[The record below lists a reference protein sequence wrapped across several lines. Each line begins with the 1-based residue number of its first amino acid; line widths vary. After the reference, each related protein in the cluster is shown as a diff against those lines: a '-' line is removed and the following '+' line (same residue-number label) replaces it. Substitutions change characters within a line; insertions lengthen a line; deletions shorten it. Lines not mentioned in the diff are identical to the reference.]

1 MRTESNAVIMRIF
14 LGEADRYEGEVKYK
28 YLLNLLKN
36 EGIAG
41 ATVFRGIMG
50 YGSSAHIHSASILDI
65 SEDLPVIIEA
75 MDTREKI
82 EAFIPKLEDI
92 IPSGHMVLENVK
104 VIKFTPNT

>member
-1 MRTESNAVIMRIF
+1 MRTESEAVIMRIF
-14 LGEADRYEGEVKYK
+14 LGEADKYDGEVRYK
-28 YLLNLLKN
+28 YILNILKK

-50 YGSSAHIHSASILDI
+50 YGSSLLIHRASILDI
-65 SEDLPVIIEA
+65 SEDLPIIIEA
-75 MDTREKI
+75 MDTKERI

-92 IPSGHMVLENVK
+92 IPSGHIVLENVK